1 MPRRDCLNVWDNPN
15 CDDGRPPMV
24 DYPRYSSSGSS
35 YSDMHHWDLKIPGEH
50 TLEDQEPF
58 DMEIQMFHTHLSDE
72 RLNSIG
78 IPIRATQD
86 GYNAAFQLVLNEFQ
100 DVYDYNQMICAR
112 RKRRLRTRR
121 SKEQQQQQ
129 QAEEDDSDD
138 SQPVP
143 SSASS
148 SSDTDASDDDYEVF
162 FNDEYYNNGA
172 INDDYEFYYNDE
184 YYNNYTFDDID
195 FVSSTSSNSTDSS
208 RNLRYNRNR
217 RLFTRKFDPYSD
229 DFMTTIFFYRYDGS
243 ITEPPCIDI
252 SWWVMN
258 EPMLV
263 STTQLQQAKRILF
276 TNVDPESSCQPTS
289 VHNSDQQVTRPI
301 QPLGSNRDIQH
312 CHEGDFISDIEKGRN
327 PGKRCR

>member
-100 DVYDYNQMICAR
+100 DVYDYNQMVCR
-112 RKRRLRTRR
+112 RRRQRESRRNLLRR
-121 SKEQQQQQ
+121 SKEQQEEEQQRRLEEQQQ
-129 QAEEDDSDD
+129 DDGD
-138 SQPVP
+138 QVV
-143 SSASS
+143 SS
-148 SSDTDASDDDYEVF
+148 TDDDYEVF

-195 FVSSTSSNSTDSS
+195 FAASSISSNSTDSS
-208 RNLRYNRNR
+208 RTFRYNRNR

-258 EPMLV
+258 EPMFV

-276 TNVDPESSCQPTS
+276 TNVDPERSCQPTS
-289 VHNSDQQVTRPI
+289 VHNSDQKAVRPI